1 MVAGDDD
8 QLVANAVAAFKIAL
22 TVKDRPA
29 VLPVTDV
36 IDTASCAQVEGLDE
50 ERKYFVVKE
59 HAGNRCGTRHDAI
72 GRVRLL
78 ITGSPRIHTVIVPL
92 RVVIQIA
99 SGATRARV
107 TSHWLPLSV
116 SPADTKYA
124 MSALCQISERQRM
137 ESWPSR

>member
-50 ERKYFVVKE
+50 ER
-59 HAGNRCGTRHDAI
+59 N
-72 GRVRLL
+72 
-78 ITGSPRIHTVIVPL
+78 
-92 RVVIQIA
+92 
-99 SGATRARV
+99 
-107 TSHWLPLSV
+107 
-116 SPADTKYA
+116 
-124 MSALCQISERQRM
+124 
-137 ESWPSR
+137 